1 MNIVVAEFAE
11 KLRQSPYST
20 VAMNTLSRYANNV
33 ARALSTDTDVQ
44 EFAQLV
50 QRASSFAR

>member
-11 KLRQSPYST
+11 MLRQSPYTTMTMSALT
-20 VAMNTLSRYANNV
+20 RYANNV
-33 ARALSTDTDVQ
+33 ARALPNDTDVQ

-50 QRASSFAR
+50 QRASGINR